1 MAAAHHSNP
10 KPLLN
15 YSLTLTGTSQ
25 IIPILWHQET
35 IINPMTI
42 IENFDKSVDKC
53 GRYNPLN
60 ES

>member
-1 MAAAHHSNP
+1 MAAAYHSNP
-10 KPLLN
+10 
-15 YSLTLTGTSQ
+15 STSQ

-42 IENFDKSVDKC
+42 SRSDLSPFLLPVENFDKSVDKC